1 MRVAETRAV
10 NRALRKA
17 YGIGLCSV
25 DELGAV
31 FTATAAVSAGSRSAG
46 GIVSSNGNGNGQPR
60 LRDQLCLAIR
70 RFKLDPNLVK
80 SYAADFCGTD
90 SLSQASRES
99 VQAFINHLNKAA
111 EENCDAL
118 LCKLNSFAPRVEAQS

>member
-31 FTATAAVSAGSRSAG
+31 FTSTAVPAGSTSAS
-46 GIVSSNGNGNGQPR
+46 GIVSLNGSGAGQPS
-60 LRDQLCLAIR
+60 LRDQLCLLIR
-70 RFKLDPNLVK
+70 QFKLDPNQVK
-80 SYAADFCGTD
+80 SYAADFCGTE

-99 VQAFINHLNKAA
+99 VQTFINHLNKAA
-111 EENCDAL
+111 KENRDAL
-118 LCKLNSFAPRVEAQS
+118 VCKLNSFAPRVEAQS